1 MKQKR
6 KITID
11 LSLVLGIILLTAISC
26 TTTNP
31 PTDSS
36 TAPTSTTGLIVSAV
50 TSTTGG
56 GYAPRNVLAIWIETN
71 AGVFVKT
78 LTVKA
83 ASRKYDL
90 TKWESSSNGNIVDAS
105 TGATESSFGTVYG
118 SWNGTDVSGKV
129 VVDGTYK
136 VCMELTDRS
145 NTGNFSSFTFT
156 KGTTA
161 ATQTPANAPS
171 FSSISIKWLPL

>member
-6 KITID
+6 RILIP
-11 LSLVLGIILLTAISC
+11 LSFILGTLLIVGISC

-31 PTDSS
+31 PIDSI
-36 TAPTSTTGLIVSAV
+36 TPTTGLVVTSV

-56 GYAPRNVLAIWIETN
+56 GYSPRNIVAIWIESNT
-71 AGVFVKT
+71 GIFVKT

-83 ASRKYDL
+83 AERKYDL
-90 TKWESSSNGNIVDAS
+90 TKWESSSKGNTVDAS
-105 TGATESSFGTVYG
+105 TGATLTSFGTVTG
-118 SWNGTDVSGKV
+118 FWNGTDASGKV
-129 VVDGTYK
+129 VADGTYK
-136 VCMELTDRS
+136 VCMELTDKS
-145 NTGNFSSFTFT
+145 ATGNYSSFSFT

-171 FSSISIKWLPL
+171 FSSISIKWMPL